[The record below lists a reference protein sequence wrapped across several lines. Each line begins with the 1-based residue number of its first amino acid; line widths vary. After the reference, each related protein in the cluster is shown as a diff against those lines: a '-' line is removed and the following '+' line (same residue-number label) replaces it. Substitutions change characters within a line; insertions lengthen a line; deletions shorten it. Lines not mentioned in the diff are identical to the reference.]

1 MLLLW
6 IECICMILP
15 RAKMPLEIL

>member
-1 MLLLW
+1 
-6 IECICMILP
+6 MILP